1 MTALDAEDVAEAVA
15 ALLGC
20 RLDCVTRCDAAAL
33 VESYADQAAHQ
44 AVSHARDEWQAYVE
58 QRVEDAVEEEVA
70 KILAAAK
77 ARRSRNAA
85 PAADALDDQTVCER
99 LPPEAEPA
107 DAAKKA
113 VAAYAGEATR
123 QRRQVAAGAVLVLP
137 GEA

>member
-1 MTALDAEDVAEAVA
+1 MK
-15 ALLGC
+15 
-20 RLDCVTRCDAAAL
+20 
-33 VESYADQAAHQ
+33 
-44 AVSHARDEWQAYVE
+44 
-58 QRVEDAVEEEVA
+58 QRVEDAVEEKSREDPC
-70 KILAAAK
+70 
-77 ARRSRNAA
+77 RRQGEAVRNAA

-107 DAAKKA
+107 TPAKKA